1 MMLDTI
7 ILYVLF
13 ALQIITLFLVFSFG
27 KSLAR
32 EIAWIKKLVETQH
45 EGGSVVNRFAEE
57 LREITKDT

>member
-32 EIAWIKKLVETQH
+32 EIARIKKLVETQH
-45 EGGSVVNRFAEE
+45 DGGSVVNRFADE
-57 LREITKDT
+57 